1 MVNFAKRRYIRPNY
15 TSHKIFPAG
24 TSKQKVFRIISS
36 GAMRKEEG
44 GKRERLAI
52 LSWFDPLRLRR
63 KEKESGKKKK
73 KKKSGH
79 DTQWK
84 REKRNKYRSR
94 VRRRERTRIV
104 PIRWY
109 GGTKRTAQYFNMLK
123 LSNVS
128 SPYLILFKQKFPILC
143 FSQR

>member
-1 MVNFAKRRYIRPNY
+1 MMVNFAKRRYIRPNY

-63 KEKESGKKKK
+63 KEKENG
-73 KKKSGH
+73 
-79 DTQWK
+79 
-84 REKRNKYRSR
+84 
-94 VRRRERTRIV
+94 RRRRSLGTIPSEKERKGINTGAEFEEEKEPGSSR
-104 PIRWY
+104 Y
-109 GGTKRTAQYFNMLK
+109 ADTAERKERHNI
-123 LSNVS
+123 S
-128 SPYLILFKQKFPILC
+128 IC
-143 FSQR
+143 